1 MPDPILTNAT
11 SFSRLRM
18 ALLAPAIGVLVFL
31 LLGFAIRDIG
41 RIAGPQLGEFEKK
54 YVEPSLLSEL
64 ADTDRQ
70 LRELGYAMADD
81 REHQQL
87 LRESADRFAK
97 TIDALREL
105 QRDKA
110 AFGEVEQK
118 RLAESIELFLFNQRR
133 DQEIGEAITGLA
145 EQRSMLAEKKRTEED
160 LLAGKRAAARRKF
173 ERAWSEHESQIATG
187 KMVGFI
193 ALLAFVALLFFKMD
207 EPLESPAFCAFGAAI
222 FARMVFESWHF
233 PGWQKYVLPA
243 VAFVV
248 ASRLL
253 VRVVDAARYPKG
265 DALLKKRSAAYGAA
279 HCPTCDAPFGGAERG
294 ARPDNCAACGTRLFE
309 ECPKCKAPR
318 HTLLPFCEHCGADKR
333 RG

>member
-11 SFSRLRM
+11 SFPRLRM
-18 ALLAPAIGVLVFL
+18 ALLAPAIGGIVFL
-31 LLGFAIRDIG
+31 LLGFAVHDIG
-41 RIAGPQLGEFEKK
+41 GIAGPQLGEFEKK

-97 TIDALREL
+97 TIDALRGL

-110 AFGEVEQK
+110 AFGETEQK
-118 RLAESIELFLFNQRR
+118 RLAESVELFLFNQRR

-160 LLAGKRAAARRKF
+160 LLAEKRAAARRKF
-173 ERAWSEHESQIATG
+173 DGARSEHESQIATG
-187 KMVGFI
+187 KLVVFI

-207 EPLESPAFCAFGAAI
+207 EPLESPAFCAFAAAI
-222 FARMVFESWHF
+222 FARMVYESRHF

-265 DALLKKRSAAYGAA
+265 DALLKKRSAAYGDA
-279 HCPTCDAPFGGAERG
+279 HCPTCDAPFGGAGRG
-294 ARPDNCAACGTRLFE
+294 VRPDNCAACGARLFE